1 MLKKCFGLLTAAALA
16 FSAMGAVP
24 VQTASAAEY
33 DILVLGDGVSTGYG
47 LGSGQAAY
55 TDYLKAATSATSL
68 TNLSVSH
75 NSAKKLLAEVQSGKL
90 DTQLKGAELTV
101 VSIGSYDLLTALYAH
116 LNSQM
121 NASDTGFIDYFTRV
135 AAQGK
140 KAASDAMFAITSAM
154 REPRKEAIANTQT
167 LANEIV
173 SRTSGKVVFLTLYN
187 PFETHTLTYNGRD
200 YSEYY
205 ELFQNNVRGQINTY
219 FNGDLKTIS
228 GITVADVYSAFAG
241 NGWNY
246 TFSNHSAMDQEDMFP
261 NAVGHA
267 RIAAVLLDTL
277 GYSSKVVPQFEKVL
291 SSAKETTPFYLPV
304 ASRATLYRHAGR
316 TPLTEAQIGDVNR
329 DSTVDTRDANK
340 VLIYFNLVE
349 NLGFEESEIDKEYA
363 LTTEQKYRGDAN
375 GDGKVAPNDA
385 NLILRHFNINSIL
398 GEEMNWDQ
406 TFLS

>member
-1 MLKKCFGLLTAAALA
+1 MLKKFFGLLTAAALA

-47 LGSGQAAY
+47 LGTGQAAY
-55 TDYLKAATSATSL
+55 TEYLRSATGATSL

-116 LNSQM
+116 LNTKM
-121 NASDTGFIDYFTRV
+121 TAEDIGFVDYLARV
-135 AAQGK
+135 AGQGK
-140 KAASDAMFAITSAM
+140 DAASDAMFAITSAM

-167 LANEIV
+167 LASEIV
-173 SRTSGKVVFLTLYN
+173 ARTNGKVVFLTLYN
-187 PFETHTLTYNGRD
+187 PFESRMLTYNGKD

-205 ELFQNNVRGQINTY
+205 EYFQNNVRGQINTY
-219 FNGDLKTIS
+219 FNGDLKAIS
-228 GITVADVYSAFAG
+228 GIMVADVYSAFAG

-246 TFSNHSAMDQEDMFP
+246 IFSNHAAMDQEDMFP

-277 GYSSKVVPQFEKVL
+277 GYSSTVLPQFEKVL
-291 SSAKETTPFYLPV
+291 TSVKETSPFYLPL
-304 ASRATLYRHAGR
+304 ASRTTLYRHAGR
-316 TPLTEAQIGDVNR
+316 TPLTAAQLGDVTLDGKVDAGDGNR
-329 DSTVDTRDANK
+329 
-340 VLIYFNLVE
+340 VLIFYNLVDIS
-349 NLGFEESEIDKEYA
+349 GFDESEIGEYA
-363 LTTEQKYRGDAN
+363 LTTNQKYRADTN
-375 GDGKVAPNDA
+375 GDGRVKADDT
-385 NLILRHFNINSIL
+385 NLILRYFNLNGVL
-398 GEEMNWDQ
+398 GENLSWDQ